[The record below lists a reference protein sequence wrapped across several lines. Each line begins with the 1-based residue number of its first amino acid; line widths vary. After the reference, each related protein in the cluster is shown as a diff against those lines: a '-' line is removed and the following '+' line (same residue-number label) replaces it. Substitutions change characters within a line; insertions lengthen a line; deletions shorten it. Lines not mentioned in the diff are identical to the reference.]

1 MFKTVRKFTK
11 ASATEYLKSLGLD
24 VITTEMSDCPVGAV
38 IKHPKL
44 HDGEQVFIYWE
55 GFKPLAPLDS
65 FTFKVSEH
73 LWALPKDMFLPGSM
87 DPDCLY
93 MVALTGMY
101 KLKKNTKVNKVYDRL
116 LEQLKQIQVDAE
128 KLRTDNIL
136 KVLD

>member
-24 VITTEMSDCPVGAV
+24 VITTKMSDCPVGAV

-44 HDGEQVFIYWE
+44 HDGEQIFIYWE
-55 GFKPLAPLDS
+55 GFKPWEPFDS
-65 FTFKVSEH
+65 FTFKISEH
-73 LWALPKDMFLPGSM
+73 LWALPKDMFLPASM

-93 MVALTGMY
+93 MVSLTGLY
-101 KLKKNTKVNKVYDRL
+101 KLQKDTKINDVYNRL
-116 LEQLKQIQVDAE
+116 LEQLKQIQADAE
-128 KLRTDNIL
+128 KLKTDNIL

>member
-24 VITTEMSDCPVGAV
+24 VITTNMSDCPVGAV

-44 HDGEQVFIYWE
+44 HDGESVFIYWE
-55 GFKPLAPLDS
+55 GFKPLEPFDS

-73 LWALPKDMFLPGSM
+73 LWALPKDMFLGSMM

-93 MVALTGMY
+93 MVALTGLY
-101 KLKKNTKVNKVYDRL
+101 KLQKDTKINDVYDRL
-116 LEQLKQIQVDAE
+116 LDQLKQIQVDAE